1 MVPGYTINV
10 NGWLMDFDKPM
21 VMGIVNITSDSF
33 FSLSRSI
40 DSKAIE
46 QRIRQLVNEGADII
60 DVGAC
65 STRPG
70 ARLVDEDEEMA
81 RMRTGLETLRS
92 IALEAV
98 LSVDTFRS
106 SVARMA
112 VEEFGAAI
120 VNDVSGGG
128 LDEDMFK
135 TVAELGVAYVLTW
148 PGKLVVADGQLLQ
161 NLSVDNDTNILEDAV
176 LFFSEKINQ
185 LRALGQKDI
194 IIDPGF
200 GFGKTLGQN
209 FQLLRQLSQLR
220 VFGLPVLVG
229 VSRKSMIYKTLETTP
244 EDALNG
250 TTVLHALCLHDQT
263 ADILRVHD
271 VRQCREAIKLWEAYN
286 G

>member
-92 IALEAV
+92 IAPEAV

-106 SVARMA
+106 SVARMV

-209 FQLLRQLSQLR
+209 FQLLRQLGQLR

-250 TTVLHALCLHDQT
+250 TTVLHALCLYDQT

>member
-92 IALEAV
+92 IAPEAV

-209 FQLLRQLSQLR
+209 FQLLRQLGQLR

-271 VRQCREAIKLWEAYN
+271 VRQCREAITLWEAYN

>member
-81 RMRTGLETLRS
+81 RMRIGLETLRS
-92 IALEAV
+92 IAPEAV

-128 LDEDMFK
+128 LDEDMFN

-161 NLSVDNDTNILEDAV
+161 NLSVDNDTNILEDAI

-209 FQLLRQLSQLR
+209 FKLLRQLGQLR

-229 VSRKSMIYKTLETTP
+229 VSRKSMVYKTLETTP

-271 VRQCREAIKLWEAYN
+271 VRPCREAIKLWEAYN

>member
-92 IALEAV
+92 IAPEAV

-209 FQLLRQLSQLR
+209 FQLLRQLGQLR